1 MDELEKQI
9 RENKFLFDEH
19 RADKSKIWK
28 SIEANLDSM
37 EPKVIPLWR
46 SPKFRV
52 AAGIAIVVGLFFM
65 FNFLNVEKR
74 EYSVKN
80 SETNQELQDV
90 DVYYSNLV
98 AYQVQLLQNSSKLS
112 SEEKK
117 EFLLFM
123 DELDIEYDELKLE
136 LKKNINN
143 EFILEAIIKNYKKR
157 IELIENL
164 LHQINESKKTPNENE
179 YIL

>member
-28 SIEANLDSM
+28 SIEASLDNK
-37 EPKVIPLWR
+37 EPKIIPLWR
-46 SPKFRV
+46 STKFRV
-52 AAGIAIVVGLFFM
+52 AAGIAIVVGMFFM
-65 FNFLNVEKR
+65 FNFLNGEKR
-74 EYSVKN
+74 KYSVQN
-80 SETNQELQDV
+80 IETNQELHDV

-98 AYQVQLLQNSSKLS
+98 SYQVQLVQNSSRLS
-112 SEEKK
+112 TEEKK

-164 LHQINESKKTPNENE
+164 LLQINESKKTPNENE

>member
-28 SIEANLDSM
+28 AIEANLDNM
-37 EPKVIPLWR
+37 KPKIIPLWR

-52 AAGIAIVVGLFFM
+52 AAGIAIVVGMFFM

-74 EYSVKN
+74 EYSVQN

-98 AYQVQLLQNSSKLS
+98 SYQVQLLQNSSKLS
-112 SEEKK
+112 TEEKN